1 MKRAGNVAAL
11 LLILTFSVG
20 ALAGMAIEEATGI
33 DWFEFL
39 DQDRDDDTDDVRLLN
54 GLQLSAAQREKID
67 EIVDRQEDDL
77 EAYWKGRMPE
87 IEAIMARSY
96 AEIRTHL
103 NTDQQAVFDGT
114 VRKLKGSVPEEF
126 KD

>member
-1 MKRAGNVAAL
+1 MKRANKVAAL

-39 DQDRDDDTDDVRLLN
+39 DEDRDDDTDDVRLLS
-54 GLQLSAAQREKID
+54 GLQLSAAQRETID
-67 EIVDRQEDDL
+67 DIVDRQEDDL

-87 IEAIMARSY
+87 IEAIMAKSY

-103 NTDQQAVFDGT
+103 NADQQAVFDGT

-126 KD
+126 QD